1 MQITIYRGTHEV
13 GGTMIELKTEH
24 TRILLDVGYPL
35 FYKGE
40 VIDDKMAKLPW
51 QELLALGVLPNVKGL
66 YHWDK
71 PEFDAILISHAHS
84 DHFGLLNYVHPE
96 IPIFLTAITEKLIE
110 MSLTFSIADFSSRHK
125 QRISM
130 YEPFCVGDFTVKPFL
145 MDHSAYGAGAF
156 EIKAEGKTITY
167 TGDFRG
173 HGRRQNYFERF
184 LSEAA
189 KEPDLLLIEGTTLG
203 RTAEKELT
211 EKQLQAQFEE
221 ILLTEKGIVLCQPT
235 SQSIDRVIGF
245 YEAAFDAGKIFV
257 MDIYTANLLY
267 EIKKI
272 EKGENLERKRNN
284 GKGRDCVSSDDQGT
298 NSIPLPGLLHPE
310 IRVFA
315 PLMLTKKMDQILGPQ
330 YGTRFKTGRISRWMI
345 RRKQKQIVMLVR
357 PAMLPDLKLMGLRN
371 GMLVYSMWQA
381 YRNKPPQVKLE
392 NYLKSRSFSNR
403 YLHTS
408 GHAFKGDIKKV
419 IKGLSP
425 KEIVPIHTF
434 ESEVFYEFS
443 KVVTLREDGVPF
455 FL

>member
-24 TRILLDVGYPL
+24 TRILLDAGYPL

-40 VIDDKMAKLPW
+40 VIDDKLVKLPW
-51 QELLALGVLPNVKGL
+51 QELLVMGILPNVKGL

-71 PEFDAILISHAHS
+71 PQFDAILISHAHS
-84 DHFGLLNYVHPE
+84 DHFGLLSYVHPE
-96 IPIFLTAITEKLIE
+96 IPIFLTPITEKLIE
-110 MSLTFSIADFSSRHK
+110 MSLVFPIEGFGSRHMN
-125 QRISM
+125 QISM

-173 HGRRQNYFERF
+173 HGRRQDYFERF

-203 RTAEKELT
+203 RTAEKELA

-221 ILLTEKGIVLCQPT
+221 ILLTERGLVLCQPT
-235 SQSIDRVIGF
+235 SQSIDRIIGF
-245 YEAAFDAGKIFV
+245 YEAAFDAGKTFV

-272 EKGENLERKRNN
+272 DKTG
-284 GKGRDCVSSDDQGT
+284 GT
-298 NSIPLPGLLHPE
+298 NAIPLPGLLHPE
-310 IRVFA
+310 LRVFA
-315 PLMLTKKMDQILGPQ
+315 PLMLTKKMDQILGPK
-330 YGTRFKTGRISRWMI
+330 YGKRFKTGRISRWMI

-371 GMLVYSMWQA
+371 GVLVYSMWQA

-392 NYLKSRSFSNR
+392 NYLKSQGFSDR

-408 GHAFKGDIKKV
+408 GHAFKGSIKKV

-434 ESEVFYEFS
+434 DPEAFLEFS
-443 KVVTLREDGVPF
+443 NVVTLREDGVPF
-455 FL
+455 YL